1 MLSETLKVRF
11 YETDA
16 LQHVSNTVIVGWF
29 ETAREP
35 IFKIFN
41 PSLDVTRWP
50 LILASY
56 KVDLV
61 KQIFFGENV
70 EIKTGVSRLGNSSFD
85 IYQEV
90 WQKGELCAKGTTV
103 MVHFDYN
110 SQRSVPI
117 SDDIKQALNEL
128 MVEEE

>member
-41 PSLDVTRWP
+41 PSLDVTQWP
-50 LILASY
+50 LILVSY

-103 MVHFDYN
+103 MVHFDYK

-117 SDDIKQALNEL
+117 SDGIKQALNEL